1 MSLLPIKKIVL
12 PSNLVGVEA
21 GKLPSTMLIK
31 VAGGGFLHPKAAKAW
46 NALVAKAAS
55 DGIEL
60 KPTSAGDLYRSY
72 EVQKRGFLTR
82 YQTEP
87 IEGASTRKF
96 ENKVWYLK
104 KGNAPLASPGTSN
117 HNLGIAI
124 DVANAHG
131 KVLNWMKANI
141 EAYGFSWEL
150 QEEAWHIRLVCGDD
164 LPTVVTGA

>member
-12 PSNLVGVEA
+12 PANLVGVQA
-21 GKLPSTMLIK
+21 GKLPSTMLLK

-46 NALVAKAAS
+46 NALVAKAAA

-72 EVQKRGFLTR
+72 DVQKRGFLTR

-96 ENKVWYLK
+96 EGKVWYLK
-104 KGNAPLASPGTSN
+104 KGNAPLAAPGTSN

-124 DVANAHG
+124 DVANASG
-131 KVLNWMKANI
+131 KVLEWMKANI

-150 QEEAWHIRLVCGDD
+150 QEEAWHIRLVCGDN
-164 LPTVVTGA
+164 LPAVVTGA

>member
-55 DGIEL
+55 EGIEL
-60 KPTSAGDLYRSY
+60 KPTSAADLYRSY

-82 YQTEP
+82 YQLEP
-87 IEGASTRKF
+87 IAGAKTRKF
-96 ENKVWYLK
+96 EGKTWYLK
-104 KGNAPLASPGTSN
+104 PKNAPMAAPGTSN

-124 DVANAHG
+124 DVANANG
-131 KVLNWMKANI
+131 KVLAWMRANI

-150 QEEAWHIRLVCGDD
+150 QEEPWHIRLVCGDD
-164 LPTVVTGA
+164 LPAVVTGA

>member
-1 MSLLPIKKIVL
+1 MSLLPIHKIVL
-12 PSNLVGVEA
+12 PANLHGVEA
-21 GKLPSTMLIK
+21 GKLPSTMLLK

-46 NALVAKAAS
+46 NALVAKAAA

-60 KPTSAGDLYRSY
+60 KPTSAGDMYRSY
-72 EVQKRGFLTR
+72 DVQKRGFLTR

-87 IEGASTRKF
+87 IEGAGTRHF
-96 ENKVWYLK
+96 EGKVWYLK

-117 HNLGIAI
+117 HNLGIAV

-131 KVLNWMKANI
+131 KVLEWMKANI

-150 QEEAWHIRLVCGDD
+150 QEEAWHIRLVCGDN
-164 LPTVVTGA
+164 LPAVVTGA

>member
-21 GKLPSTMLIK
+21 DKLPSTMLIK

>member
-12 PSNLVGVEA
+12 PSNLVGVAA

-31 VAGGGFLHPKAAKAW
+31 VDGGGFLHPKAAKAW
-46 NALVAKAAS
+46 KALVAKAAA

-72 EVQKRGFLTR
+72 DVQKRGFLTR
-82 YQTEP
+82 YQLEP
-87 IEGASTRKF
+87 IAGAGTRKF
-96 ENKVWYLK
+96 EGKVWYLK

-124 DVANAHG
+124 DVANASG
-131 KVLNWMKANI
+131 KVLEWMKANI

-150 QEEAWHIRLVCGDD
+150 QEEAWHIRLVCGDN
-164 LPTVVTGA
+164 LPAVVTGA

>member
-1 MSLLPIKKIVL
+1 MSLLPIHKIVL

-21 GKLPSTMLIK
+21 GKLPSTLLIK

-46 NALVAKAAS
+46 NALVAKATA

-72 EVQKRGFLTR
+72 EVQKRGFLSR
-82 YQTEP
+82 YQIDP
-87 IEGASTRKF
+87 IQGAKTRKF
-96 ENKVWYLK
+96 EGKTWYLK
-104 KGNAPLASPGTSN
+104 KGNAPMATPGSSN

-124 DVANAHG
+124 DVANANG
-131 KVLNWMKANI
+131 KVLQWMKANI

-150 QEEAWHIRLVCGDD
+150 QEEPWHIRLVCGDN
-164 LPTVVTGA
+164 LPAIVTGA

>member
-12 PSNLVGVEA
+12 PSNLVGVPA
-21 GKLPSTMLIK
+21 GKLPSTMLLK

-46 NALVAKAAS
+46 NALVAKAAA

-72 EVQKRGFLTR
+72 DVQKRGFLTR
-82 YQTEP
+82 YQLEP
-87 IEGASTRKF
+87 IEGAGTRKF
-96 ENKVWYLK
+96 EGKVWYLK

-117 HNLGIAI
+117 HNLGLAV
-124 DVANAHG
+124 DVANASG
-131 KVLNWMKANI
+131 KVLEWMKANI

-150 QEEAWHIRLVCGDD
+150 QEEAWHIRLVCGDN
-164 LPTVVTGA
+164 LPAVVTGA

>member
-1 MSLLPIKKIVL
+1 MLL
-12 PSNLVGVEA
+12 
-21 GKLPSTMLIK
+21 K

-46 NALVAKAAS
+46 NALVAKAAA

-72 EVQKRGFLTR
+72 AMQKRGFLTR
-82 YQTEP
+82 YQLEP
-87 IEGASTRKF
+87 IEPAKTRKF
-96 ENKVWYLK
+96 EGKVWYLK

-124 DVANAHG
+124 DVANASG
-131 KVLNWMKANI
+131 KVLEWMKANI

-150 QEEAWHIRLVCGDD
+150 QEEPWHIRLVCGDN
-164 LPTVVTGA
+164 LPAVVTGA